1 MPTGKAA
8 TIALIVRA
16 LHPATSQS
24 GGQIMRT
31 IRYLLLASAISLLKF
46 EASLAQELSAEDRAC
61 ILSAVA
67 KLPTIP
73 GLKVEGRRVLPQSQ
87 APQGRRSPAL
97 YNVLVAIEVSIL
109 GESETYV
116 FNCIRNSQATVIQ
129 PMGRSPGSLAKTL
142 SVEDQ
147 ACITSAVAKVPNN
160 PAIKIER
167 SRVLPQSRAQGR
179 HKPDLYNVLVEIDV
193 SLIGQ
198 SSTYVFNCVH
208 DGQLTVVQ
216 LMSIR

>member
-1 MPTGKAA
+1 
-8 TIALIVRA
+8 
-16 LHPATSQS
+16 
-24 GGQIMRT
+24 MRT

-67 KLPTIP
+67 KLPNIP

-87 APQGRRSPAL
+87 AQGRRSLNL
-97 YNVLVAIEVSIL
+97 YNVLVEIEVSIL

-116 FNCIRNSQATVIQ
+116 FNCIRNGQATVIQ
-129 PMGRSPGSLAKTL
+129 PMGRSPGSLSQSL
-142 SVEDQ
+142 SSEDQ

-216 LMSIR
+216 LMTIR

>member
-1 MPTGKAA
+1 
-8 TIALIVRA
+8 
-16 LHPATSQS
+16 
-24 GGQIMRT
+24 MRT
-31 IRYLLLASAISLLKF
+31 ISYLLLASAMSLLKF

-67 KLPTIP
+67 KLPNIP

-87 APQGRRSPAL
+87 AQGRRSPDL
-97 YNVLVAIEVSIL
+97 YNVLVEIEVSIL

-116 FNCIRNSQATVIQ
+116 FNCIRNGQATVIQ
-129 PMGRSPGSLAKTL
+129 PMGRSPGSLSQRL
-142 SVEDQ
+142 SNEDQ

>member
-1 MPTGKAA
+1 
-8 TIALIVRA
+8 
-16 LHPATSQS
+16 
-24 GGQIMRT
+24 MRT
-31 IRYLLLASAISLLKF
+31 IRYLLLASAMSLLKF

-67 KLPTIP
+67 KLPNIP

-87 APQGRRSPAL
+87 AQGRRNPDL
-97 YNVLVAIEVSIL
+97 YNVLVEIDVSIL

-116 FNCIRNSQATVIQ
+116 FNCIRNGQVTVIQ
-129 PMGRSPGSLAKTL
+129 PMGRSPGSLAQRL

-198 SSTYVFNCVH
+198 SSTYVFNCIH
-208 DGQLTVVQ
+208 DGQVTVVQ
-216 LMSIR
+216 PMGIR

>member
-1 MPTGKAA
+1 
-8 TIALIVRA
+8 
-16 LHPATSQS
+16 
-24 GGQIMRT
+24 MRT
-31 IRYLLLASAISLLKF
+31 IRYLLLASAMSLLKF

-61 ILSAVA
+61 ILSSVA
-67 KLPTIP
+67 KLPNIP

-87 APQGRRSPAL
+87 AQGRRDPDL
-97 YNVLVAIEVSIL
+97 YNVLVEIDVSIL

-116 FNCIRNSQATVIQ
+116 FNCIRKGQVTVIQ
-129 PMGRSPGSLAKTL
+129 PMGRSPGSLAQRL

-167 SRVLPQSRAQGR
+167 SRVLPRSQAQGR

-198 SSTYVFNCVH
+198 SSTYVFNCVY
-208 DGQLTVVQ
+208 DGQLTLVQ
-216 LMSIR
+216 GTTYEHTLSASAWP

>member
-1 MPTGKAA
+1 MP
-8 TIALIVRA
+8 
-16 LHPATSQS
+16 
-24 GGQIMRT
+24 T

-67 KLPTIP
+67 KLPNIP

-87 APQGRRSPAL
+87 AQGRRSPDL
-97 YNVLVAIEVSIL
+97 YNVLVEIEVSIL

-116 FNCIRNSQATVIQ
+116 FNCIRNGQATVIQ
-129 PMGRSPGSLAKTL
+129 PMGRSPGSLSQRL
-142 SVEDQ
+142 SIEDQ

-167 SRVLPQSRAQGR
+167 SRVLPQSRAEGR

-208 DGQLTVVQ
+208 DGQVTVVQ

>member
-1 MPTGKAA
+1 
-8 TIALIVRA
+8 
-16 LHPATSQS
+16 
-24 GGQIMRT
+24 MRT
-31 IRYLLLASAISLLKF
+31 IRYLLLASAMSLLKF

-61 ILSAVA
+61 ILSSVA
-67 KLPTIP
+67 KLPNIP

-87 APQGRRSPAL
+87 AQGRRDPDL
-97 YNVLVAIEVSIL
+97 YNVLVEIDVSIL

-116 FNCIRNSQATVIQ
+116 FNCIRKGQVTVIQ
-129 PMGRSPGSLAKTL
+129 PMGRSPGSLAQRL

-167 SRVLPQSRAQGR
+167 SRVLPRSQAQGR

>member
-1 MPTGKAA
+1 
-8 TIALIVRA
+8 
-16 LHPATSQS
+16 
-24 GGQIMRT
+24 MRT

-46 EASLAQELSAEDRAC
+46 EASLAQELSADDRAC

-67 KLPTIP
+67 KLPNIP

-87 APQGRRSPAL
+87 AQGRRGPDL
-97 YNVLVAIEVSIL
+97 YNVLVEIEVSIL

-116 FNCIRNSQATVIQ
+116 FNCIRNGQATVIQ
-129 PMGRSPGSLAKTL
+129 PMGRSPGSLSQRL
-142 SVEDQ
+142 SIEDQ

>member
-1 MPTGKAA
+1 
-8 TIALIVRA
+8 
-16 LHPATSQS
+16 
-24 GGQIMRT
+24 MRT

-67 KLPTIP
+67 KLPNIP

-87 APQGRRSPAL
+87 AQGRRSPDL
-97 YNVLVAIEVSIL
+97 YNVLVEIEVSIL

-116 FNCIRNSQATVIQ
+116 FNCIRNGQATVIQ
-129 PMGRSPGSLAKTL
+129 PMGRSPGSLSQRL
-142 SVEDQ
+142 SIEDQ

-208 DGQLTVVQ
+208 DGQVTVVQ

>member
-1 MPTGKAA
+1 
-8 TIALIVRA
+8 
-16 LHPATSQS
+16 
-24 GGQIMRT
+24 MRT

-67 KLPTIP
+67 KLPNIP

-87 APQGRRSPAL
+87 AQGRRNPDL
-97 YNVLVAIEVSIL
+97 YNVLVEIEVSIL

-116 FNCIRNSQATVIQ
+116 FNCIRNGQVTVIQ
-129 PMGRSPGSLAKTL
+129 PMGRSPGSLAQRL

>member
-1 MPTGKAA
+1 
-8 TIALIVRA
+8 
-16 LHPATSQS
+16 
-24 GGQIMRT
+24 MRT
-31 IRYLLLASAISLLKF
+31 IRYLLLASALSLLKF

-67 KLPTIP
+67 KLPNIP

-87 APQGRRSPAL
+87 AQGRRSPNL
-97 YNVLVAIEVSIL
+97 YNVLVEIEVSIL

-116 FNCIRNSQATVIQ
+116 FNCIRNGQATVIQ
-129 PMGRSPGSLAKTL
+129 PMGRSPGSLSQRL
-142 SVEDQ
+142 SSEDQ

-167 SRVLPQSRAQGR
+167 SRVLPQSRAEGR

>member
-1 MPTGKAA
+1 
-8 TIALIVRA
+8 
-16 LHPATSQS
+16 
-24 GGQIMRT
+24 MRT

-67 KLPTIP
+67 KLPNIP

-87 APQGRRSPAL
+87 AQGRRSPNL
-97 YNVLVAIEVSIL
+97 YNVLVEIEVSIL

-116 FNCIRNSQATVIQ
+116 FNCIRNGQATVIQ
-129 PMGRSPGSLAKTL
+129 PMGRSPGSLSQRL
-142 SVEDQ
+142 SSEDQ

-198 SSTYVFNCVH
+198 GSTYVFNCVY
-208 DGQLTVVQ
+208 DGQVTVVQ
-216 LMSIR
+216 PMGIR

>member
-1 MPTGKAA
+1 MCF
-8 TIALIVRA
+8 RN
-16 LHPATSQS
+16 
-24 GGQIMRT
+24 
-31 IRYLLLASAISLLKF
+31 
-46 EASLAQELSAEDRAC
+46 
-61 ILSAVA
+61 
-67 KLPTIP
+67 
-73 GLKVEGRRVLPQSQ
+73 RRPKDGVPD
-87 APQGRRSPAL
+87 L
-97 YNVLVAIEVSIL
+97 YNVLVEIEVSIL

-116 FNCIRNSQATVIQ
+116 FNCIRNGQATVIQ
-129 PMGRSPGSLAKTL
+129 PMGRSPGSLSQRL
-142 SVEDQ
+142 SIEDQ

-216 LMSIR
+216 LMAYAECLPFHDRVRTQFLGTTGGMTRSVPSPRC

>member
-1 MPTGKAA
+1 
-8 TIALIVRA
+8 
-16 LHPATSQS
+16 
-24 GGQIMRT
+24 MRT
-31 IRYLLLASAISLLKF
+31 IRYLLLASAMLLLKF

-67 KLPTIP
+67 KLPNIP

-87 APQGRRSPAL
+87 RRNPDL
-97 YNVLVAIEVSIL
+97 YNVLVEIDVSIL

-116 FNCIRNSQATVIQ
+116 FNCIRNGQVTVIQ
-129 PMGRSPGSLAKTL
+129 PMGRSPGSLAQRL

-160 PAIKIER
+160 PAVKIER
-167 SRVLPQSRAQGR
+167 SRVLPRSQAQGR
-179 HKPDLYNVLVEIDV
+179 HKPDLYNVVVEIDV

-198 SSTYVFNCVH
+198 SSTYVFNCVY
-208 DGQLTVVQ
+208 DGQVTVVQ

>member
-1 MPTGKAA
+1 
-8 TIALIVRA
+8 
-16 LHPATSQS
+16 
-24 GGQIMRT
+24 MRT
-31 IRYLLLASAISLLKF
+31 IRYLLLASAMSLLKF

-67 KLPTIP
+67 KLPNIP

-87 APQGRRSPAL
+87 RR
-97 YNVLVAIEVSIL
+97 N
-109 GESETYV
+109 
-116 FNCIRNSQATVIQ
+116 
-129 PMGRSPGSLAKTL
+129 
-142 SVEDQ
+142 
-147 ACITSAVAKVPNN
+147 
-160 PAIKIER
+160 
-167 SRVLPQSRAQGR
+167 
-179 HKPDLYNVLVEIDV
+179 PDLYNVLVEIDV

>member
-1 MPTGKAA
+1 
-8 TIALIVRA
+8 
-16 LHPATSQS
+16 
-24 GGQIMRT
+24 MRT

-67 KLPTIP
+67 KLPNIP

-87 APQGRRSPAL
+87 AQGRRSPNL
-97 YNVLVAIEVSIL
+97 YNVLVEIEVSIL

-116 FNCIRNSQATVIQ
+116 FNCIRNGQATVIQ
-129 PMGRSPGSLAKTL
+129 PMGRSPGSLSQRL
-142 SVEDQ
+142 SSEDQ

>member
-1 MPTGKAA
+1 
-8 TIALIVRA
+8 
-16 LHPATSQS
+16 
-24 GGQIMRT
+24 MRT

-67 KLPTIP
+67 KLPNIP

-87 APQGRRSPAL
+87 AQGRRSLNL
-97 YNVLVAIEVSIL
+97 YNVLVEIEVSIL

-116 FNCIRNSQATVIQ
+116 FNCIRNGQATVIQ
-129 PMGRSPGSLAKTL
+129 PMGRSPGSLSQRL
-142 SVEDQ
+142 SIEDQ

-216 LMSIR
+216 LMTIR

>member
-1 MPTGKAA
+1 
-8 TIALIVRA
+8 
-16 LHPATSQS
+16 
-24 GGQIMRT
+24 MRT

-67 KLPTIP
+67 KLPNIP

-87 APQGRRSPAL
+87 AQGRRSPNL
-97 YNVLVAIEVSIL
+97 YNVLVEIEVSIL

-116 FNCIRNSQATVIQ
+116 FNCIRNGQATVIQ
-129 PMGRSPGSLAKTL
+129 PMGRSPGSLSQRL
-142 SVEDQ
+142 SIEDQ

-179 HKPDLYNVLVEIDV
+179 NKPDLYNVLVEIDV

-198 SSTYVFNCVH
+198 SSTYIFNCVH
-208 DGQLTVVQ
+208 DGQVTVVQ

>member
-1 MPTGKAA
+1 
-8 TIALIVRA
+8 
-16 LHPATSQS
+16 
-24 GGQIMRT
+24 MRT
-31 IRYLLLASAISLLKF
+31 ISYLLLASAISLLKF

-87 APQGRRSPAL
+87 AQGRRGPDL
-97 YNVLVAIEVSIL
+97 YNVLVEIEVSIL

-116 FNCIRNSQATVIQ
+116 FNCIRNGQATVIQ
-129 PMGRSPGSLAKTL
+129 PMGRSPGSLSQRL
-142 SVEDQ
+142 SSEDQ

-216 LMSIR
+216 LMTIR